1 MPDYFDNSYNDLTLS
16 TRYRNRG
23 YSEQIYAKILFLFIL
38 FTLLLFYSVANYI
51 ISYDYNFLWF
61 YPISIILT
69 LTTGSF
75 LFFNPP
81 PQYKILNRII
91 TLVVFS
97 FTIYWLFKN
106 PIKFE

>member
-1 MPDYFDNSYNDLTLS
+1 MPDYFDNSYSDS
-16 TRYRNRG
+16 TRYRDTNPV
-23 YSEQIYAKILFLFIL
+23 YSEQICRSKILFLFIL
-38 FTLLLFYSVANYI
+38 FTLLLFYSVANYV

-61 YPISIILT
+61 YPVSIVLT

-75 LFFNPP
+75 LFFTPP
-81 PQYKILNRII
+81 PQYKVLNRFII
-91 TLVVFS
+91 LVVFS